1 MTAHL
6 ESIAPIHKTVCRQT
20 VFHAYLV
27 YLFTHIWSTTA
38 GFPRIFGLYLRINGL
53 PVAHIILIM
62 KQMRFPLY
70 PCMRTLY
77 G

>member
-27 YLFTHIWSTTA
+27 YIYA
-38 GFPRIFGLYLRINGL
+38 
-53 PVAHIILIM
+53 
-62 KQMRFPLY
+62 
-70 PCMRTLY
+70 
-77 G
+77 